1 MARTPSVMVAL
12 GSALPSFA
20 LEDVVTGAVV
30 RRDDYSGRPLLVV
43 FTCNHCPFVIHV
55 RPVLVALLN
64 EAIARSDGRLGVVA
78 LNANDEEGYPQDGP
92 GPMRELAT
100 SEGWAFP
107 YLFDRAQTVARAF
120 GAACTPDFFLYDGD
134 HRLAYRGQL
143 DGARPGNGVP
153 VTGVDLRGAI
163 DAVLDGRAP
172 SVEQRPSLGCNIK
185 WKAGNEPG

>member
-1 MARTPSVMVAL
+1 MARTPSIMVAL
-12 GSALPSFA
+12 GSALPDFA

-30 RRDDYSGRPLLVV
+30 GRDDYAGRPLLVV

-64 EAIARSDGRLGVVA
+64 EAIARSGGRLGVVA
-78 LNANDEEGYPQDGP
+78 INANDEEGYPQDGP
-92 GPMRELAT
+92 GPMRDLAT
-100 SEGWAFP
+100 AEAWAFP
-107 YLFDRAQTVARAF
+107 YLFDRTQAVARAF
-120 GAACTPDFFLYDGD
+120 GAACTPDFFLYDAD

-153 VTGVDLRGAI
+153 VTGADLRGAI
-163 DAVLDGRAP
+163 DDVLDGRAP
-172 SVEQRPSLGCNIK
+172 PAEQRPSLGCNIK

>member
-1 MARTPSVMVAL
+1 MARTPSTMVAL
-12 GSALPSFA
+12 RSALPDFA

-30 RRDDYSGRPLLVV
+30 RREDYAGRPLLVV

-64 EAIARSDGRLGVVA
+64 ETIARSGGRLGVIA
-78 LNANDEEGYPQDGP
+78 INANDEEGYPQDGP
-92 GPMRELAT
+92 GPMRDLAT
-100 SEGWAFP
+100 SEAWAFP
-107 YLFDRAQTVARAF
+107 YLFDRSQAVARAF
-120 GAACTPDFFLYDGD
+120 GAACTPDFFLYDAE

-153 VTGVDLRGAI
+153 VTGADLHGAI
-163 DAVLDGRAP
+163 EAVLDGRAP
-172 SVEQRPSLGCNIK
+172 SAEQRPSLGCNIK